1 MAIRFATPAD
11 SPALLKIYGQ
21 YIETPVTFEYVLPTE
36 QEFAG
41 RIAGI
46 SQAYPYLVCEENNKI
61 TGYAYACRHL
71 ERAAY
76 QWNAELSVYLD
87 RSFTS
92 RGLGKK
98 LCRILIDILKS
109 QGVRTVYGGVVAP
122 NAKSEALHKALGFEA
137 AGVYRNMGYKCGKWH
152 DVIWFAKQ
160 IAPYD
165 SNPQA
170 VTPIDRI
177 SQEQIQKIIL
187 AAV

>member
-1 MAIRFATPAD
+1 MLVRLVVPND
-11 SPALLKIYGQ
+11 STALLNIYGQ

-36 QEFAG
+36 QEFAN

-46 SQAYPYLVCEENNKI
+46 SKCYPYLVCEENKQI
-61 TGYAYACRHL
+61 KGYAYACRHL

-98 LCRILIDILKS
+98 LCRILIDILKL
-109 QGVRTVYGGVVAP
+109 QGVRTVYGGVVVP
-122 NAKSEALHKALGFEA
+122 NAKSEALHKSLGFEA
-137 AGVYRNMGYKCGKWH
+137 AGVYPNMGYKCGKWR

-165 SNPQA
+165 VDPQ
-170 VTPIDRI
+170 PIIPIGRI
-177 SQEQIQKIIL
+177 PEEQIQKIIL
-187 AAV
+187 AAI

>member
-1 MAIRFATPAD
+1 MTIRFAAPAD

-36 QEFAG
+36 QEFAD
-41 RIAGI
+41 RIADI
-46 SQAYPYLVCEENNKI
+46 SKCYPYLVCAENNEI

-76 QWNAELSVYLD
+76 QWNAELSIYLE

-98 LCRILIDILKS
+98 LCRILIDILKL
-109 QGVRTVYGGVVAP
+109 QGVRTVYSGVVAP
-122 NAKSEALHKALGFEA
+122 NAKSEALHKSLGFEA
-137 AGVYRNMGYKCGKWH
+137 AGVYPNMGYKCGKWR

-165 SNPQA
+165 VGPQ
-170 VTPIDRI
+170 PIIPIGRI
-177 SQEQIQKIIL
+177 PEEQIQKIIL
-187 AAV
+187 AAI